1 MKLKVLLPNEVV
13 VSADNISRVVLET
26 WQGAYGL
33 LPNRLDG
40 TAALAPGILMYEIPE
55 EGAQY
60 IAVGEGIMVKTGNEV
75 VISVRR
81 CISGKKLGE
90 LHQAIEIEFA
100 HHREHESRIR
110 TALAKLESGFIRNFQ
125 ELLKT

>member
-1 MKLKVLLPNEVV
+1 MKLKVLLPYKVV
-13 VSADNISRVVLET
+13 VNADKIGRVVLET
-26 WQGAYGL
+26 WQGAFGI
-33 LPNRLDG
+33 LPNRLDC
-40 TAALAPGILMYEIPE
+40 TAALAPGILMYEIIGE
-55 EGAQY
+55 EAKY
-60 IAVGEGIMVKTGNEV
+60 LAVGEGIMVKTGNEL

-90 LHQAIEIEFA
+90 LHQAIEMEFS
-100 HHREHESRIR
+100 HHRESESQIR

>member
-13 VSADNISRVVLET
+13 VHVDRILRVVVET
-26 WQGAYGL
+26 WQGVYGI

-40 TAALAPGILMYEIPE
+40 TAALAPGILMYEIHG
-55 EGAQY
+55 EGVQY
-60 IAVGEGIMVKTGNEV
+60 MAVGEGVMVKKGNEV
-75 VISVRR
+75 IISVRR

-90 LHQAIEIEFA
+90 LHQAIEVEFS
-100 HHREHESRIR
+100 HLKERETRIR